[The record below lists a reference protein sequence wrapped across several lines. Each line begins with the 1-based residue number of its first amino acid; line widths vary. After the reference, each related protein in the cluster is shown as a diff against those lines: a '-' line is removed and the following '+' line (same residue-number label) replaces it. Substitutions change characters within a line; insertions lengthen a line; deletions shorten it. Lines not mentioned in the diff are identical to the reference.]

1 MSEQLFSN
9 FTITEKMLNLA
20 YRYGLASSQILARNK
35 GENSLVNNSSRLALC
50 GYLSA
55 QNEGVKSDLSVL
67 LKGAGSSAPNAFNRE
82 VMMLE
87 NASNAYKSFLDL
99 DPFSLIDFKKVHQTL
114 NFSLLSRAGTYRNK
128 AETVFHDKECVFT
141 PISAKKVPS
150 ALREVFSWARERGE
164 YLPPVIL
171 GAIMHL
177 AIILIHPF
185 TDGNCQIARFWQEL
199 YQFSK
204 EKIFIGECLE
214 RAIYVDNRLYFAK
227 IGEARK
233 AADAAPFIEF
243 ILMTLI
249 NELEAE
255 ISGPNEALE
264 NEKYVRKL
272 LSQMAFGI
280 TYTTSD
286 LLKLMGLRSK
296 ETLRRHYLLPAINFG
311 LIDYADPA
319 HKRSKNQAY
328 IRK

>member
-1 MSEQLFSN
+1 MSEQFLSN

-20 YRYGLASSQILARNK
+20 YRYGLASSKILARNK
-35 GENSLVNNSSRLALC
+35 GENCFENNSSRLALC

-55 QNEGVKSDLSVL
+55 RNEGVKSDLPAL
-67 LKGAGSSAPNAFNRE
+67 LKDAGSDATNSLKRE
-82 VMMLE
+82 ATMLE
-87 NASNAYKSFLDL
+87 NASNAYKSFPDL
-99 DPFSLIDFKKVHQTL
+99 DPFSLVDFKKVHQTL

-150 ALREVFSWARERGE
+150 ALREAFSWAKERGE

-171 GAIMHL
+171 GTVMHL
-177 AIILIHPF
+177 AIVLIHPF

-199 YQFSK
+199 YQFSE

-214 RAIYVDNRLYFAK
+214 KAIYADNRLYFAK

-243 ILMTLI
+243 ILMALI
-249 NELEAE
+249 NGLEAE
-255 ISGPNEALE
+255 MNGLNEALE
-264 NEKYVRKL
+264 HEKYVRKM

-280 TYTTSD
+280 TYTTGD

-296 ETLRRHYLLPAINFG
+296 ETLRRHYLLPAINLG
-311 LIDYADPA
+311 LIDYADPV